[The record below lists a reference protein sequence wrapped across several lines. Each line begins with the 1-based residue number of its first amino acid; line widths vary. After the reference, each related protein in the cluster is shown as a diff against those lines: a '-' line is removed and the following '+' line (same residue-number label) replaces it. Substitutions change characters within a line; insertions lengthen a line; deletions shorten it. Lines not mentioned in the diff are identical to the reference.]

1 MPRCP
6 NGSRKDKK
14 TGKCVKVSTQT
25 KRCPKGTRKNKKTGN
40 CEENTSVKKP
50 KEIKSVEKPKEI
62 KSVEKPKEI
71 KSVEKP
77 KENELEL
84 IKKELNDDYESSYK
98 FVRRILYQYMLQ
110 TIDNRNDEK
119 NFGGEDEDGTDI
131 YISKREFNDFID
143 KNIKSIYAI
152 TKRVNDIPDDFDLHG
167 SDREVLM
174 IDEISEFYDDID
186 EFIDNHEQ

>member
-14 TGKCVKVSTQT
+14 TGKCVKVGTQT

-40 CEENTSVKKP
+40 CEENKSVKKP
-50 KEIKSVEKPKEI
+50 KEN
-62 KSVEKPKEI
+62 

-84 IKKELNDDYESSYK
+84 IKKELNDDYEIDYK
-98 FVRRILYQYMLQ
+98 FVRRILYQYMLEA
-110 TIDNRNDEK
+110 IDNMNEEK

-131 YISKREFNDFID
+131 HISKKEFNEFID
-143 KNIKSIYAI
+143 KNIKSIHAI
-152 TKRVNDIPDDFDLHG
+152 TKRVNRQESE
-167 SDREVLM
+167 SDMVDEIRPFFKK
-174 IDEISEFYDDID
+174 IDEL
-186 EFIDNHEQ
+186 IDNHEQ

>member
-40 CEENTSVKKP
+40 CEENKSVKKS

-71 KSVEKP
+71 KNVEEP
-77 KENELEL
+77 KENELVL
-84 IKKELNDDYESSYK
+84 LKKELNDDYNVSYK
-98 FVRRILYQYMLQ
+98 FVRNILYNYMLEN
-110 TIDNRNDEK
+110 IDIMNEEK

-131 YISKREFNDFID
+131 HISKKEFNEFID
-143 KNIKSIYAI
+143 KNIKSIHTI
-152 TKRVNDIPDDFDLHG
+152 TKRVDDKDSE
-167 SDREVLM
+167 SDMV
-174 IDEISEFYDDID
+174 DEIKPFFKKIDDLIYS
-186 EFIDNHEQ
+186 HEQ

>member
-14 TGKCVKVSTQT
+14 TGKCVKVGTQT

-40 CEENTSVKKP
+40 CEENKSVKK
-50 KEIKSVEKPKEI
+50 S
-62 KSVEKPKEI
+62 KEI

-84 IKKELNDDYESSYK
+84 IKKELNDDYEIDYK
-98 FVRRILYQYMLQ
+98 FVRRILYQYMLEA
-110 TIDNRNDEK
+110 IDNSNDEK

-131 YISKREFNDFID
+131 HISKKEFSEFID
-143 KNIKSIYAI
+143 KNIKSIHAI
-152 TKRVNDIPDDFDLHG
+152 TKRVNRQDSE
-167 SDREVLM
+167 SDMVDEIRPFFKK
-174 IDEISEFYDDID
+174 IDEL
-186 EFIDNHEQ
+186 IDNHEQ

>member
-14 TGKCVKVSTQT
+14 TGKCVKVGTQT

-40 CEENTSVKKP
+40 CEENKSVKK
-50 KEIKSVEKPKEI
+50 SKEI

-84 IKKELNDDYESSYK
+84 IKKELNDDYNVSYK
-98 FVRRILYQYMLQ
+98 FVRNILYNYMLE
-110 TIDNRNDEK
+110 TIDNMNEEK

-131 YISKREFNDFID
+131 HISKKEFSEFID
-143 KNIKSIYAI
+143 KNIKSIHAI
-152 TKRVNDIPDDFDLHG
+152 TKRVNRQDSE
-167 SDREVLM
+167 SDMVDEIRPFFKK
-174 IDEISEFYDDID
+174 IDEL
-186 EFIDNHEQ
+186 IDNHEQ